1 MINVRLLIVDDDPG
15 VRAGVAAALKDD
27 PFFVSRACTGGR
39 AALAG
44 AIEWR
49 PDLILLDEQMP
60 GMNGTTVLKRLRAD
74 RRTAP
79 ISVVF
84 MAKAPIQPR
93 RCARLIA
100 CGAAGVINK
109 PCIDKRC
116 DPATLGATL
125 RRFVAVEGV
134 LSPARE
140 KFFRRLEADAG
151 ALSDCRRDL
160 AQTRPEPVLM
170 RINQIAAFARRRR
183 RHLWLCR
190 HLLRLRRAVGRRG
203 KHPRR
208 PRQTERSRARP
219 RPAPGAHRAAL
230 ARDFAASSA
239 IHIHAKKCQTP
250 GHPAGFI
257 RPVEFARLSAKQGGA
272 CASGR
277 RSCSTLP
284 SERAPRR
291 STPRGSTG

>member
-79 ISVVF
+79 IPVVF

-140 KFFRRLEADAG
+140 RFFRRLEADAG

-170 RINQIAAFARRRR
+170 RINQIAHSLAGAGGIYGFAGISCDSAA
-183 RHLWLCR
+183 LSDAAASIL
-190 HLLRLRRAVGRRG
+190 AG
-203 KHPRR
+203 
-208 PRQTERSRARP
+208 RARP
-219 RPAPGAHRAAL
+219 
-230 ARDFAASSA
+230 SE
-239 IHIHAKKCQTP
+239 
-250 GHPAGFI
+250 
-257 RPVEFARLSAKQGGA
+257 V
-272 CASGR
+272 
-277 RSCSTLP
+277 
-284 SERAPRR
+284 ERALDRLLERIEPR
-291 STPRGSTG
+291 